1 MADLNKEAIWVVFL
15 RAGHQYL
22 YKNKEVGRTNH
33 TKVQTKKKS
42 KQITEGKKTKKQ
54 TPNLTKKQPKS
65 KKPTTDPPSSLE
77 QYFLKLL

>member
-42 KQITEGKKTKKQ
+42 KQITEGKKTQKTNPKPNKKA
-54 TPNLTKKQPKS
+54 TK
-65 KKPTTDPPSSLE
+65 E
-77 QYFLKLL
+77 